1 MSNRVIAYSI
11 TTDWDPVTTL
21 AGGDTLLVAEGVEAR
36 SRFGTPIVT
45 DAGLSN
51 DFTINGSLIAW
62 WHALDSR
69 NADSTITIGPHGTI
83 RSEFYGIVGTGNHT
97 IQNFGNIS
105 TGQTSIGMYNGKLN
119 LFNAG
124 VIQNTDFSY
133 YVIASGNRPDV
144 LINIGSIIGLVSMD
158 AGNDIYDGRSGTLKG
173 GVLLLGEGND
183 IAFGGAEMEM
193 ISGDAGDD
201 LIDGGGGNDVVM
213 FKGDRAEYAIQQNSD
228 GSILVVDTQAGR
240 DGADTLKN
248 VRFAQ
253 FADQKLTLH
262 NASPDSIA
270 LSQSAVREDALV
282 NTIVANLAAHDA
294 DGDSVTYSLTG
305 NSGGTF
311 RLDGNNLLLAKTL
324 DYETQVHQHSITV
337 EARDAYGG
345 TTQKTFTIDVSN
357 AIETTPSYRLG
368 TASADVLS
376 GEAGNDTV
384 VGAAGNDALSGEA
397 GNDSLSGGAGN
408 DILAGGAGQDVFVF
422 DATFAKTNAA
432 NKKYNFDTIADFSA
446 ADDTIQLSKKIF
458 TKIAKT
464 GVLAKAA
471 FFTGDKAHDSSD
483 RIIYNAKNGA
493 LFYDA
498 DGKGAAAAVQFASLN
513 KGLKIKAIDF
523 FIV

>member
-1 MSNRVIAYSI
+1 
-11 TTDWDPVTTL
+11 
-21 AGGDTLLVAEGVEAR
+21 
-36 SRFGTPIVT
+36 
-45 DAGLSN
+45 
-51 DFTINGSLIAW
+51 
-62 WHALDSR
+62 
-69 NADSTITIGPHGTI
+69 
-83 RSEFYGIVGTGNHT
+83 
-97 IQNFGNIS
+97 
-105 TGQTSIGMYNGKLN
+105 MYNGKLN

-213 FKGDRAEYAIQQNSD
+213 FKGDRAEYAIQQNSN

-294 DGDSVTYSLTG
+294 DGDSADLFAYRK
-305 NSGGTF
+305 F
-311 RLDGNNLLLAKTL
+311 RRDL
-324 DYETQVHQHSITV
+324 Q
-337 EARDAYGG
+337 ARRKQSFARED
-345 TTQKTFTIDVSN
+345 
-357 AIETTPSYRLG
+357 PRL
-368 TASADVLS
+368 
-376 GEAGNDTV
+376 
-384 VGAAGNDALSGEA
+384 
-397 GNDSLSGGAGN
+397 
-408 DILAGGAGQDVFVF
+408 
-422 DATFAKTNAA
+422 
-432 NKKYNFDTIADFSA
+432 
-446 ADDTIQLSKKIF
+446 
-458 TKIAKT
+458 
-464 GVLAKAA
+464 
-471 FFTGDKAHDSSD
+471 
-483 RIIYNAKNGA
+483 
-493 LFYDA
+493 
-498 DGKGAAAAVQFASLN
+498 
-513 KGLKIKAIDF
+513 
-523 FIV
+523 

>member
-1 MSNRVIAYSI
+1 MSNQVIAYSI

-105 TGQTSIGMYNGKLN
+105 AGQTSIGMYNGKLN

-337 EARDAYGG
+337 EALDAYGG
-345 TTQKTFTIDVSN
+345 TNFRRHSPSTS
-357 AIETTPSYRLG
+357 ATPSRRRRPTGL
-368 TASADVLS
+368 APRVPMFSAAKP
-376 GEAGNDTV
+376 EIDTV

-471 FFTGDKAHDSSD
+471 FVTGDKAHNSSD

-498 DGKGAAAAVQFASLN
+498 TGRALRLQSSLRR
-513 KGLKIKAIDF
+513 
-523 FIV
+523 